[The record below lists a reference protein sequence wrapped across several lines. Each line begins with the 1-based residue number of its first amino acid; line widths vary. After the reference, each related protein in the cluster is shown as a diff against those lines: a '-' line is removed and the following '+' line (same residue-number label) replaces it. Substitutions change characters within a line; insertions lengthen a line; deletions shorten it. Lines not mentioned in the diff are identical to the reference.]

1 MRVPASEGS
10 VRWLVVVVVM
20 ALFSCNL
27 HHCREVTACAHRLTL
42 FTPLYSFLRTVAVS
56 LAAAASATTSSFDYS
71 DSHTHT
77 VQCPTLSLRLSQ
89 SETELYCAGC
99 SISVVAAAIASS
111 VANEL
116 SRPNTAVT
124 STTGVP
130 SWTIL
135 SAVFARRLLT
145 VLAQCCSHSEVV
157 CA

>member
-42 FTPLYSFLRTVAVS
+42 FTPRYSFLRTVAVS

-71 DSHTHT
+71 DSHTLCS
-77 VQCPTLSLRLSQ
+77 VGLSVSDSVRVKQ
-89 SETELYCAGC
+89 LYCAGC

-145 VLAQCCSHSEVV
+145 VLAQRCSHSEVV